1 MLVPTKLNGVNYPS
15 WTKSMI
21 HALTAKNKIGFVNGS
36 IQPPSEIGQPTNYAL
51 WNQCNNMTLSWLTHS
66 VEPDLAKGGHSCQ
79 DGSSSVGIYVSKT
92 NSHKRMHL
100 QSMEFRNP

>member
-51 WNQCNNMTLSWLTHS
+51 WNQCNNMILSW
-66 VEPDLAKGGHSCQ
+66 GYSCQ
-79 DGSSSVGIYVSKT
+79 DGSSSVGIYISKT

-100 QSMEFRNP
+100 QSIEFRNP